1 MRRITPAKLLVIL
14 VLLSLTTQP
23 GATAGSDLRDLDRR
37 IDPVEVSGDILS
49 AMTGAATENIRVYAS
64 RNKTLLPIPFQIDQ
78 KNSDGDWV
86 WSTVPESGKRS
97 IVASGD
103 EESDFSQTR
112 TRDLTADDQDP
123 PGKSVFDS
131 NDVLVFMARD
141 IGDRHSNAANK
152 TGTVTV
158 ELKISDPQKGT
169 NGWVYVVRY
178 ASEPPARAK
187 QHYVSYQETERRVV
201 APDYE
206 FVYSAEHSVM
216 LEDLKVDDVSILE
229 QSKIRGK
236 VKAGLGPL
244 ATTMKFDERAIDGYD
259 AGYINGPV
267 RVIKRSIDHVKIG
280 AGMRSPDVN
289 CDHYYYPWHAE
300 VPMLFSMRFP
310 VKEVEIL
317 ATSRYRNGVF
327 HSAGVPRMKES
338 IGIANEKSSSNLL
351 EDRKDARWLG
361 LYGDGLA
368 VLTLVKIPEDIGSYF
383 GIAPYLANKS
393 GQALE
398 AGYLIQTRPG
408 IAKGEHVLHSVY
420 LILDES
426 DANDEATK
434 AINLL
439 DNKLHVEATE
449 LQ

>member
-1 MRRITPAKLLVIL
+1 MRRITPAKLLAIL
-14 VLLSLTTQP
+14 VLLPLTTQP
-23 GATAGSDLRDLDRR
+23 VATAGSDLGDLNRR

-49 AMTGAATENIRVYAS
+49 AMTGAVTENIRVYAS
-64 RNKTLLPIPFQIDQ
+64 RNKTFFPIPFQIDQ
-78 KNSDGDWV
+78 KNSGGDWV
-86 WSTVPESGKRS
+86 WSTVPENGKNS
-97 IVASGD
+97 IVASG
-103 EESDFSQTR
+103 EEQSDFSQTR
-112 TRDLTADDQDP
+112 TIDLTADDQDP
-123 PGKSVFDS
+123 PGKLVFDS

-141 IGDRHSNAANK
+141 IGDRHSKAANE

-169 NGWVYVVRY
+169 SGWVYVVRY

-187 QHYVSYQETERRVV
+187 QHYVSYQETEHRVV

-267 RVIKRSIDHVKIG
+267 RIIKRSIDHVKIG
-280 AGMRSPDVN
+280 AGMRSPEVN

-327 HSAGVPRMKES
+327 HSAEVSRMKES
-338 IGIANEKSSSNLL
+338 IDIANEKSSSNLL

-368 VLTLVKIPEDIGSYF
+368 VLILIRITEDIGSYF
-383 GIAPYLANKS
+383 DIEPYLANKS

-398 AGYLIQTRPG
+398 AGYFIQTRPG